1 MLRLLGLFNPM
12 LRELVEMHYLMT
24 QPVIMDDSALHGLL
38 GPVAKT
44 PYAEGIRQSLE
55 AARTA
60 SSPSR

>member
-1 MLRLLGLFNPM
+1 M

-44 PYAEGIRQSLE
+44 PYAEGIRRSLD

-60 SSPSR
+60 SPPSR